1 MVTVKRATQ
10 TLSKYREDNV
20 LLLKEQI
27 DDLERDLPTRLKV
40 REDLEA
46 DITTLT
52 NKKTKLDIDIAALD
66 KKCSSLFHEKNTL
79 STEVLKL
86 QTLKTEQ
93 ESLVKELKTKT
104 ATLEAVSTD
113 IKKQEQYLLD
123 LNESVRI
130 AESALSVCNVKINSF
145 KEHEESIKTRETK
158 VSGQEQVV
166 AEQLTEAKKLNE
178 DTTKKLVEITERQR
192 IVELGGKTIGHYVR
206 GIQAKLKEKGIEV
219 DILQLISDIK

>member
-1 MVTVKRATQ
+1 MVNIKRATQ
-10 TLSKYREDNV
+10 TFSKYREDNV

-27 DDLERDLPTRLKV
+27 DDLERDLPARLKV

-52 NKKTKLDIDIAALD
+52 DKKAKLEIDIVALD
-66 KKCSSLFHEKNTL
+66 KKCTNLFHEKNTL
-79 STEVLKL
+79 STEVSKL

-145 KEHEESIKTRETK
+145 KEREEAIKTREAK
-158 VSGQEQVV
+158 VAGQEQVV

>member
-206 GIQAKLKEKGIEV
+206 GIQTKLKETGIEV